1 MGLAHMDFLQSLM
14 YTAIGLV
21 VGGVATFFWTKRK
34 FEKELKENPSFQC
47 DIKPAL

>member
-21 VGGVATFFWTKRK
+21 VGGVATFLFGQREN
-34 FEKELKENPSFQC
+34 FEKRIEGKNPTNQ
-47 DIKPAL
+47 